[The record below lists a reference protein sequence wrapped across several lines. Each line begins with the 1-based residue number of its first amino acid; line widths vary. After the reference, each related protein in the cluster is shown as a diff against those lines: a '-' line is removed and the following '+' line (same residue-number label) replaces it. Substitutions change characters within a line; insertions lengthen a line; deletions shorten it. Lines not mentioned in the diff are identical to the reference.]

1 MFLIRMRR
9 GIPKSILQSKG
20 KIFYLKFPLPLIQ
33 FNFSFYFVSQQEFIT
48 SNNQHIRC
56 LYSGEELGVKKYE
69 ESRKVVE
76 HAIANHMFFKTQFR
90 KQLMNTDYNLTHLEY
105 GLKNLLHI
113 MNNNDNDISI
123 LKDALKTLIHKQNE
137 YDGDKY
143 RFDTVVMRA
152 FHYLNMPDQA
162 VEVLNTFLF
171 IHLLSATKSSCYV
184 YSFLKTI
191 FSVNSLPKSL
201 AIKFSWIYCMKMK
214 NTTMFFE
221 SITIL

>member
-1 MFLIRMRR
+1 M
-9 GIPKSILQSKG
+9 
-20 KIFYLKFPLPLIQ
+20 
-33 FNFSFYFVSQQEFIT
+33 
-48 SNNQHIRC
+48 
-56 LYSGEELGVKKYE
+56 
-69 ESRKVVE
+69 VE

-113 MNNNDNDISI
+113 MNNNDDDISI

-162 VEVLNTFLF
+162 IEVQQTFVHSLNAKE
-171 IHLLSATKSSCYV
+171 STKWFFY
-184 YSFLKTI
+184 LQ
-191 FSVNSLPKSL
+191 
-201 AIKFSWIYCMKMK
+201 
-214 NTTMFFE
+214 FFE
-221 SITIL
+221 DDVLGQLFTKVTSYQILLDLLYENEKYNDVLRIYNNLMMYGRLHKNKYIDVIILATYYRLVCHILFGPLFFSFQ